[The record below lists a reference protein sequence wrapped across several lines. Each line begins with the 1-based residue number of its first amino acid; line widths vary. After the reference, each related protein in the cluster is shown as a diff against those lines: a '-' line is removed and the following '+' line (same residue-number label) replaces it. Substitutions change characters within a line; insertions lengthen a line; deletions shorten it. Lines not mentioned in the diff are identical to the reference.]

1 MKITS
6 IVFWVTDAT
15 LSYKFYKKL
24 GFEVGE
30 VNDRHAVVSCNG
42 FEIQLITMR
51 NEDEFNKDSLATPKG
66 LGMYVYIQ
74 VDDVDAKYEEV
85 TKLGI
90 QTSSEP
96 RSWDWG
102 TREFAVKDID
112 GYKLCFYEQVD

>member
-6 IVFWVTDAT
+6 LVIWVADAT

-24 GFEVGE
+24 GFVIVEVT
-30 VNDRHAVVSCNG
+30 DRHAVVSCNG

-66 LGMYVYIQ
+66 LGLYVYIQ
-74 VDDVDAKYEEV
+74 VDDVDAKYAEIS
-85 TKLGI
+85 KLGI

-96 RSWDWG
+96 RKWDWG
-102 TREFAVKDID
+102 AREFAVKDID
-112 GYKLCFYEQVD
+112 GYKLCFYEKVD